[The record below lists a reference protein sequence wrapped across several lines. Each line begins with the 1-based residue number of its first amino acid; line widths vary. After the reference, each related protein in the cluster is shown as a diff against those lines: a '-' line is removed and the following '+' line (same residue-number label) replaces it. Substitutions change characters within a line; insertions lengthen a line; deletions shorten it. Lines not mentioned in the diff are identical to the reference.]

1 MYCAEIKIVYE
12 IITALGHMNL
22 AEGFGFFPPLKR
34 QHLNKSFQLQ
44 SWQLTFSHMHYF
56 FLPAIRGSADQYI
69 KLS

>member
-22 AEGFGFFPPLKR
+22 AEGFGFFSPLKKKTLE
-34 QHLNKSFQLQ
+34 QILSTSELAVNIF
-44 SWQLTFSHMHYF
+44 WYAFF